1 MPSQADMKKES
12 TCFFY
17 NKKKKRHMKKEC
29 TKFQK
34 WLEKKGILISFVCYK
49 SNMVDV
55 NYNT

>member
-1 MPSQADMKKES
+1 MPPQADMKKES

-17 NKKKKRHMKKEC
+17 NKKKRHMKKEC

-34 WLEKKGILISFVCYK
+34 WLEKKGILISFFCYK

>member
-1 MPSQADMKKES
+1 MPPQADMKKES

-17 NKKKKRHMKKEC
+17 NKKKRHMKKEC